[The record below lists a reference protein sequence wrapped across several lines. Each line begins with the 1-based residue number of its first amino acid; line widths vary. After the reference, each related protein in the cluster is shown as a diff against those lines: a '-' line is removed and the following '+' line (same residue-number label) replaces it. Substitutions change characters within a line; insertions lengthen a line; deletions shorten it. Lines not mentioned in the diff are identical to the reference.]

1 MPQVIKRELSPGEL
15 AELKRLANFAALQR
29 QNNPQYG
36 RKPNCN
42 TMALKPSRYMIDAAQ
57 RSTDNV

>member
-1 MPQVIKRELSPGEL
+1 MPKVFPRSLSPGEQS
-15 AELKRLANFAALQR
+15 ELKRLANFAALQQ

>member
-1 MPQVIKRELSPGEL
+1 MPKVLPRPLSPGEQS
-15 AELKRLANFAALQR
+15 ELKRLANFAALQR

-36 RKPNCN
+36 KKPNVN

-57 RSTDNV
+57 RSSDNV